1 MYSIVREV
9 VDTVRQRYLNSLIKL
24 SKMEQERS
32 SASVVPAGPVQCNVA
47 ADTILLHEL
56 AYV

>member
-1 MYSIVREV
+1 M
-9 VDTVRQRYLNSLIKL
+9 RQRYLNLAFSLTKL
-24 SKMEQERS
+24 SEMEQQRS
-32 SASVVPAGPVQCNVA
+32 SASGVLAEPVQCNVA